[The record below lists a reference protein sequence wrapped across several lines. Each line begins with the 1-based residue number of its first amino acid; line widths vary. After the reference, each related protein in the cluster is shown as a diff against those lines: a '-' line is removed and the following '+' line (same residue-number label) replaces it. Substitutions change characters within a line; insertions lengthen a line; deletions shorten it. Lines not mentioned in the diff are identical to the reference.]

1 MELVTQLTCPCRSNF
16 TYKNNAS
23 FSAHKK
29 TKMHISWENQ
39 CDNKQDKVRS
49 KEFENEIERL
59 KSRLYQK
66 EAVEAELLKRIYEL
80 EKLLYIS

>member
-1 MELVTQLTCPCRSNF
+1 MELVLTCLCRSNF
-16 TYKNNAS
+16 IYKNNAS

-29 TKMHISWENQ
+29 TKMHIAWEKQ
-39 CDNKQDKVRS
+39 YDNKQDKVRS

-59 KSRLYQK
+59 KSRLNQK

>member
-1 MELVTQLTCPCRSNF
+1 
-16 TYKNNAS
+16 
-23 FSAHKK
+23 
-29 TKMHISWENQ
+29 MHISWEKQ

-59 KSRLYQK
+59 KSRLAQK

-80 EKLLYIS
+80 ETVLYIS